1 MLRPLV
7 PQLLEKEKALTELL
21 RAGRAAS
28 RPKTRG
34 VRPHELRSL
43 LLHLRLGLLQALLD
57 RAELLPKHS
66 PDRTSSLLE
75 AERCAKRLDSGVLS
89 SAAKWDRDLLLAR
102 VYRLQGRYRE
112 AERILQALEA
122 RQPSRLGSDQV
133 LAEKARLLID
143 QDRVPDAADLLAARH
158 RSGPRMPGELQ
169 FLFVRCLV
177 VLWQAARE
185 KHQAALAEQLR
196 QHITLLIEQ
205 ADASDPYWADR
216 CRRLLDRV
224 DTTGRLGER
233 LATMIERAKGAF
245 ASGDMQ
251 GAAAAYRE
259 AAEAAREEGRT
270 DVAGDLIYTAASIE
284 LKRGHY
290 EQAAAVLAGFPSR
303 FPAHRRAAEAHLL
316 SAFALAKLYQ
326 QAVAAGKRNEAAKLR
341 RQYADALERHREK
354 FHGHPTWAEATWMLA
369 VLNES
374 EGQYEEALSLYGQIP
389 SSDRRVADAEVG
401 IARCYEA
408 IVETLRRQHQP
419 DDQWRRSAI
428 AHLERFAGR
437 FPPEPQPLS
446 VQQAEV
452 AVRLAQLL
460 AGGRPPEFRRA
471 DRLLERAIASLRRH
485 VARARPSDNGSNG
498 ATEATGERSE
508 EERPGRVEPAA
519 RLLHRAIQLRIV
531 SLAARRQWDQAQE
544 LLLSLP
550 MKRAADLLPVLDGL
564 SELAV
569 ASGEAVRQGL
579 GQLQLTATGRLL
591 KSKPALTATQQ
602 DRLVRCRAQGFAA
615 TGNLREAIKLYE
627 QLLRRRPED
636 VPLVRTLAQLC
647 LECGTTGCL
656 EKAKTYW
663 RLLEGRAV
671 PGSPDWM
678 DARYHVAECCYKLRQ
693 FELCR
698 KLLSVTR
705 LLYGLPREETLR
717 RKFQQLETAVQAASK
732 KRQ

>member
-1 MLRPLV
+1 MEGVTGQKAAQTGGGRMSLGRTLFMACALAAGVGRIEAAESPVEWFLEGLRQRELFSLAEGYCLRRLARSDLRADERLPLVLQLSRTYSDHARRTTGAEQEDLWRRARSVITEEIDRTTDPSVRLPLEVQLLLVSAAQARHLRWQWELAPFNTRRRDQALQMLRPLV

-485 VARARPSDNGSNG
+485 VARARPS
-498 ATEATGERSE
+498 
-508 EERPGRVEPAA
+508 
-519 RLLHRAIQLRIV
+519 
-531 SLAARRQWDQAQE
+531 
-544 LLLSLP
+544 
-550 MKRAADLLPVLDGL
+550 
-564 SELAV
+564 
-569 ASGEAVRQGL
+569 
-579 GQLQLTATGRLL
+579 
-591 KSKPALTATQQ
+591 
-602 DRLVRCRAQGFAA
+602 
-615 TGNLREAIKLYE
+615 
-627 QLLRRRPED
+627 
-636 VPLVRTLAQLC
+636 
-647 LECGTTGCL
+647 
-656 EKAKTYW
+656 
-663 RLLEGRAV
+663 
-671 PGSPDWM
+671 
-678 DARYHVAECCYKLRQ
+678 
-693 FELCR
+693 
-698 KLLSVTR
+698 
-705 LLYGLPREETLR
+705 
-717 RKFQQLETAVQAASK
+717 
-732 KRQ
+732 